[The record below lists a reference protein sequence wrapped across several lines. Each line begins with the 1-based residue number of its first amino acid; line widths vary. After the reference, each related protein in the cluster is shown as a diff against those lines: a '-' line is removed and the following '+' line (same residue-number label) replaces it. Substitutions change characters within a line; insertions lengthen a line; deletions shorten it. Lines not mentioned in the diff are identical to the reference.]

1 MVGEGALTLSPFI
14 DMVAL
19 QKPLEGSR
27 YITF

>member
-1 MVGEGALTLSPFI
+1 MVGEGALTLSLLI

-27 YITF
+27 YTTF